1 MKRFILKASLLLL
14 PFALY
19 ALCIVVID
27 PFERFGVG
35 RFMPVHDKSKVA
47 IAFNS
52 LLWKVIEF
60 NRAPHPNIT
69 LGASK
74 MNLLTPDLLKEAS
87 AVDYHNLSVG
97 GGSALEFI
105 HLFWFAASRA
115 KLERVVFGIG
125 IENFNEYINR
135 DSVKGAEATAS
146 NPLLYV
152 INRDVASAAKHLV
165 LMKYFGAAP
174 PSTAPPMRKD
184 EFWEVQLDEATTRI
198 FAKYRFNEGAYG
210 ELAEISAYCRE
221 RGIELTFAIL
231 PSHADVHER
240 LRQLGVEEEWKSLPL
255 RLGQLGK
262 THDFDVDDELTASRD
277 NFTDPFHFGPD
288 AARRLAG
295 AIGSDGGARAR

>member
-97 GGSALEFI
+97 GGSASEFI

-125 IENFNEYINR
+125 IENFNEYIDR
-135 DSVKGAEATAS
+135 DSVK
-146 NPLLYV
+146 
-152 INRDVASAAKHLV
+152 
-165 LMKYFGAAP
+165 
-174 PSTAPPMRKD
+174 
-184 EFWEVQLDEATTRI
+184 
-198 FAKYRFNEGAYG
+198 GAYG

-221 RGIELTFAIL
+221 RGIELTFVIL

-295 AIGSDGGARAR
+295 AIGSDRAGRPR